1 MPTIYEMKENRNNI
15 GQQLKKEKEALYQMS
30 NDTSVSMEDIQ
41 AKKSRITDIEQ
52 RFDIVSEQ
60 LQDAEKLQNDQN
72 KKMQSDFSQL
82 DDEGKKVKAKAE
94 VYRSLLAPDTYGKPS
109 NEALQLLH
117 ALPDGNTSG
126 GEDLLPTN
134 MIKEVITEPTVTN
147 KLRELSP
154 ASNIKGLEM
163 PRIMFTID
171 DDDFITD
178 TQTAKEVQ
186 AKGDSVT
193 FGRFKAKLKV
203 EVSDTVIHG
212 SDIDLVSYIENGLKS
227 AAAAKEKRGA
237 LTTTPKAGEEHM
249 SFYQSGAITQVDG
262 EDIYNAVLN
271 ALSDLH
277 EDYRE
282 QASVVMRYSDF
293 VKVAKQLS
301 NGTTDFFN
309 APPERIWGVP
319 VKFMDG
325 AVKPIVGQF
334 TYFRLNYDGSTYDTD
349 KDVDKGIYKFVLT
362 AWYDQKR
369 LLDSAFRIA
378 NVAGT
383 TTTTTTTAAGV

>member
-1 MPTIYEMKENRNNI
+1 MPTIYEMKENRNQI
-15 GQQLKKEKEALYQMS
+15 GQQLKKEKEVLYQMS

-82 DDEGKKVKAKAE
+82 DDETKKVKAKAE
-94 VYRSLLAPDTYGKPS
+94 VYRHMLAPNEYAKPS

-117 ALPDGNTSG
+117 ALPTGNESG
-126 GEDLLPTN
+126 GDELLPTN

-154 ASNIKGLEM
+154 ATNIKGLEL

-171 DDDFITD
+171 DDDYITD
-178 TQTAKEVQ
+178 QDTAKEVK
-186 AKGDSVT
+186 AKGDSVS
-193 FGRFKAKLKV
+193 FNRFKSKLKV

-227 AAAAKEKRGA
+227 AAAAKEKRVA
-237 LTTTPKAGEEHM
+237 LATAPKSGEEHM
-249 SFYQSGAITQVDG
+249 SFYQSGAISEVSG
-262 EDIYNAVLN
+262 EDVYNAVLN

-325 AVKPIVGQF
+325 AVNPIVGQF

-378 NVAGT
+378 KVGGT
-383 TTTTTTTAAGV
+383 TTTTTTASGA

>member
-15 GQQLKKEKEALYQMS
+15 GQQLKKEKNELYQMS
-30 NDTSVSMEDIQ
+30 NDTSVSMEDIK
-41 AKKSRITDIEQ
+41 AKKERINDIEQ

-60 LQDAEKLQNDQN
+60 LQDAEKIQNDKN
-72 KKMQSDFSQL
+72 KQMQSDFSQMN
-82 DDEGKKVKAKAE
+82 DEEKIVKAKAE
-94 VYRSLLAPDTYGKPS
+94 VYRSLLDSERYGKPS
-109 NEALQLLH
+109 QEAMQLLH
-117 ALPDGNTSG
+117 ALPTGNDSG
-126 GEDLLPTN
+126 GDELLPSN

-154 ASNIKGLEM
+154 ATNIKGLEL

-171 DDDFITD
+171 DDNYITD
-178 TQTAKEVQ
+178 TQTAKEVK
-186 AKGDSVT
+186 AKGDSVS
-193 FGRFKAKLKV
+193 FNRFKSKLKV

-227 AAAAKEKRGA
+227 AAAAKEKRVA
-237 LTTTPKAGEEHM
+237 LATSPKAGEEHM
-249 SFYQSGAITQVDG
+249 SFYESGAVKEVTG

-271 ALSDLH
+271 ALADLH

-325 AVKPIVGQF
+325 AVNPIVGQF
-334 TYFRLNYDGSTYDTD
+334 AYFRLNYDGSTYDTD

-378 NVAGT
+378 KVEGGT
-383 TTTTTTTAAGV
+383 TTTTTTTSGA